1 VAKSEELERENQ
13 QNGAACVQMAEGS
26 SGGHEEKKKS
36 KMGFKTAGNTVKVA
50 NKWSPKAVKNT
61 KPKTA
66 LLKVL
71 FFSLDQVY
79 NLKKLHFG
87 FRFSQMN

>member
-36 KMGFKTAGNTVKVA
+36 KMGFKTAGNTVKAA

-71 FFSLDQVY
+71 FFHWIKFIILKNCILD
-79 NLKKLHFG
+79 LDFPK
-87 FRFSQMN
+87 